1 MFSFLRRKPPTPPL
15 PAAPTFNERVTAFWK
30 WFEEVAPR
38 FYTTIE
44 DGKCADLTDET
55 SATVD
60 KFLPGFSWVYG
71 PGANGSGHSFTLTGE
86 GDIHRQLLALHWLSQ
101 APVIEGWTFHAARQ
115 PGEIKG
121 HVIEMHDLRF
131 DPKEIWVTPTIDEE
145 EENIDLTIW
154 HPAWE
159 RLEDRQKYSITFIFL
174 DEALGEYGTG
184 WWIGEINFGK
194 DRLSESFPLE
204 ELAAYATDTSKKHEW
219 KKFPPGEC
227 WTIYKVDGEEE
238 DFPRADIFSLTAA
251 VPKLFTEYM
260 DTNGELEDP
269 LRGTGSDYVYVSISK
284 DFFPK
289 GEEVDKRGEIEDA
302 LTASLEKT
310 AAGRIVGRAFGSE
323 RGYIDLLIYDGKRS
337 LEKIRQTLRDQQV
350 PAGTMI
356 EFFAREKRTQRIAL

>member
-38 FYTTIE
+38 FYATIE

-55 SATVD
+55 SAMVD

-131 DPKEIWVTPTIDEE
+131 DPKEIWVTPTVDEE
-145 EENIDLTIW
+145 NEKIDLTIW

-184 WWIGEINFGK
+184 WWIGEIA
-194 DRLSESFPLE
+194 LSKAHLSKSFPLE
-204 ELAAYATDTSKKHEW
+204 ELAAFVNSTSRKQEW
-219 KKFPPGEC
+219 KKFPPGES
-227 WTIYKVDGEEE
+227 WTLYSAEEVDN
-238 DFPRADIFSLTAA
+238 DFPRSDISTLSTA
-251 VPKLFTEYM
+251 VPKLFQQYM
-260 DTNGELEDP
+260 NAKGKLEDP
-269 LRGTGSDYVYVSISK
+269 LGGTGADYVYVSITK
-284 DFFPK
+284 DYFPQG
-289 GEEVDKRGEIEDA
+289 GEVAKRGELEDA
-302 LTASLEKT
+302 LTATLEQLS
-310 AAGRIVGRAFGSE
+310 AGRVVSGAFSAERA
-323 RGYIDLLIYDGKRS
+323 YIDLLVYDGKRS
-337 LEKIRQTLRDQQV
+337 LDAIQKTLRAQNV